1 MVKRFVLKAKNVD
14 NLYMGSNGIFADTVD
29 KALKFVNID
38 KANKYKN
45 KSLPVKARNYSW
57 ETIACEYEPA
67 VASNNNNTF
76 YGRLLYLRDK
86 LSQANT
92 KNEFINE
99 TVKYLDSLLKILA
112 TKEDVIKYMS
122 KYDSALIDIQHYIE
136 FHTLSKEECIKVIQ
150 LQQKVLQKRRICK
163 DRHITINKIENL
175 GLDYWKD
182 LVNQLYGLDNR
193 QYTSRVSKNENK
205 TL

>member
-1 MVKRFVLKAKNVD
+1 MVERFVLKAKDAD
-14 NLYMGSNGIFADTVD
+14 NLYIGSNGIFANTVD

-38 KANKYKN
+38 KAHQYKN

-57 ETIACEYEPA
+57 EPIACKCEPTI
-67 VASNNNNTF
+67 SNNDNTF
-76 YGRLLYLRDK
+76 YGRLLSLRDK

-92 KNEFINE
+92 KNEFIDE

-136 FHTLSKEECIKVIQ
+136 FRTLSKEECIKVIQ
-150 LQQKVLQKRRICK
+150 LQQRVLQKRRICK
-163 DRHITINKIENL
+163 DRHMIINKIENL
-175 GLDYWKD
+175 GIDYWKD
-182 LVNQLYGLDNR
+182 LVNQLYGLSTR